1 MPFRIVIFAISLT
14 TNEHNQIMQTIL
26 GAGGIIGTETAKALK
41 NYTKEIRLVSRNPK
55 KIHDD
60 DILFPAD
67 LTDPDQTDRAVAG
80 SEIAYL
86 TVGLPYT
93 AKAWQAAWPVIMK
106 NVIEACKKHQTK
118 LVFFDNVY
126 PYGKVKGPMTE
137 NTPYYPVSKK
147 GMARKQVAEMIMDAV
162 EKGDIDAL
170 IARAA
175 DFYGPATPLS
185 FITAMV
191 FENFAKGKKAQWM
204 VRDDVKHA
212 LTYTPDAG
220 KATALL
226 GNSPEA
232 YNQVWHLPTD
242 PEALTGREFI
252 ELAAAAFD
260 MPPKYTV
267 LKKGVLR
274 ILGVFVPVI
283 RESMEMLY
291 QMEDDYIFYSSK
303 FDRTF
308 NFKTMPYKKG
318 INIAAKYYSDLFSG

>member
-1 MPFRIVIFAISLT
+1 
-14 TNEHNQIMQTIL
+14 MQTIL
-26 GAGGIIGTETAKALK
+26 GAGGVIGNETAKALK
-41 NYTKEIRLVSRNPK
+41 THTKEIRLVSRNPK
-55 KIHDD
+55 KIYED

-93 AKAWQAAWPVIMK
+93 AKAWQAIWPVIMK
-106 NVIEACKKHQTK
+106 NVIAACKKHHTK

-137 NTPYYPVSKK
+137 NTPYNPVSKK
-147 GMARKQVAEMIMDAV
+147 GTVRKQVAEMVMEAA
-162 EKGDIDAL
+162 EKGEINAL

-204 VRDDVKHA
+204 IRDDVKHA

-226 GNSPEA
+226 GNTPEA

-242 PEALTGREFI
+242 PEALTGKEFI
-252 ELAAAAFD
+252 ERAADAFGVS
-260 MPPKYTV
+260 PKYTV

-308 NFKTMPYKKG
+308 NFRTTRYEEG
-318 INIAAKYYSDLFSG
+318 IKAAAKYYSDLLSESGN

>member
-1 MPFRIVIFAISLT
+1 
-14 TNEHNQIMQTIL
+14 MQTIL
-26 GAGGIIGTETAKALK
+26 GAGGVIGTETARALRA
-41 NYTKEIRLVSRNPK
+41 YTKEIRLVSRNPK
-55 KIHDD
+55 KIHED

-86 TVGLPYT
+86 TVGLPYS
-93 AKAWQAAWPVIMK
+93 ARAWEKTWPLVMK
-106 NVIEACKKHQTK
+106 NVIGACKKHQTK

-137 NTPYYPVSKK
+137 NTLYQPISKK
-147 GMARKQVAEMIMDAV
+147 GTVRKLVAEMLLEAV
-162 EKGDIDAL
+162 EKGEIEAL
-170 IARAA
+170 IARSA
-175 DFYGPATPLS
+175 DFYGPATPQS

-226 GNSPEA
+226 GNTPEA
-232 YNQVWHLPTD
+232 YDQVWHLPTD
-242 PEALTGREFI
+242 PDALTGKEFI
-252 ELAAAAFD
+252 EQAAAAFGV
-260 MPPKYTV
+260 PPKYTV
-267 LKKGVLR
+267 LKKSLLR
-274 ILGVFVPVI
+274 ILVVFVPVI

-308 NFKTMPYKKG
+308 NFKTTRYKDG
-318 INIAAKYYSDLFSG
+318 IIATAKYYSGISSGQRP